1 MTTEENDP
9 LLKDLEA
16 AYRQGD
22 KVPVGW
28 QPYTEYTDQIGK
40 AVVRLPS
47 PDASARDLLIGAGF
61 NPDEWRISGPI
72 NARKWMAYDGRWL
85 HYFRFDVVAGESK
98 EAEQL
103 HIDDLVK
110 VIRKRTKT
118 TSRFTGA
125 SDAWVYVAADWQIGK
140 AEGASGTDQ
149 TVDRVLESL
158 DMAKQQIKDLRRI
171 GRRMPHGALV
181 GLGDLVEGC
190 AGFYPNQPFLIDR
203 NRRDQGRIT
212 RELITHAID
221 ELSPLFDV
229 FTAATV
235 GGNHGENRQDGKKV
249 TDDADNDDVA
259 AFEAV
264 KEAYDRAGQYIDWV
278 IPQDELS
285 IALELGGVQLGLTH
299 GHTFRKGSTVQA
311 KAHEWWKGQAF
322 GLQAVANAQILLSGH
337 FHHWSCVTYGC
348 RTAMQAP
355 ANDPGSKWYR
365 DSSGE
370 DSPAGVLTMR
380 LDSTHALGYD
390 DLRILSPGRAA

>member
-1 MTTEENDP
+1 MTDEDP
-9 LLKDLEA
+9 MVKDLEA

-22 KVPVGW
+22 KIPAGW
-28 QPYTEYTDQIGK
+28 QPYKEYTDQIGS
-40 AVVRLPS
+40 AIVRLPS

-61 NPDEWRISGPI
+61 SPDEWRISGPI
-72 NARKWMAYDGRWL
+72 QARKWMAYDGRWL
-85 HYFRFDVVAGESK
+85 HYFKFNVVAGESV
-98 EAEQL
+98 ESVQA
-103 HIDDLVK
+103 HVDDLVK
-110 VIRKRTKT
+110 AIRKRTKT
-118 TSRFTGA
+118 TPRYTGA
-125 SDAWVYVAADWQIGK
+125 SDAWVYVGTDWQIGK

-181 GLGDLVEGC
+181 GLGDIVEGC
-190 AGFYPNQPFLIDR
+190 SGFYPNQPFLIDR
-203 NRRDQGRIT
+203 NRRDQGRIA
-212 RELITHAID
+212 RELVTHCID
-221 ELSPLFDV
+221 ELSPNFDV
-229 FTAATV
+229 FTVATV

-264 KEAYDRAGQYIDWV
+264 KEAFDRAGQYIDWV

-337 FHHWSCVTYGC
+337 FHHWSCVTYGS

-380 LDSTHALGYD
+380 LDAEHALGYD